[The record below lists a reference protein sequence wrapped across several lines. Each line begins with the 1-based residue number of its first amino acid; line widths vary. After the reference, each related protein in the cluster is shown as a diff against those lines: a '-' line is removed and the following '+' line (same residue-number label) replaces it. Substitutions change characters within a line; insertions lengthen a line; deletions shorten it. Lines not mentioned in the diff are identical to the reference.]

1 MPDLREGDD
10 TTDTPSLGAHA
21 QAVPIDG
28 NRKGNG
34 APDGLNA

>member
-1 MPDLREGDD
+1 V
-10 TTDTPSLGAHA
+10 AHP
-21 QAVPIDG
+21 QAVPVDG